1 MQNYSIWKKVK
12 ENSLCFKK
20 ISDRFFRIL
29 SFSVANWSFLVSG
42 LVVCLRVIRAYMA
55 CFWRF

>member
-1 MQNYSIWKKVK
+1 MLNYSIWKKVK

-29 SFSVANWSFLVSG
+29 SFSVANW
-42 LVVCLRVIRAYMA
+42 
-55 CFWRF
+55 